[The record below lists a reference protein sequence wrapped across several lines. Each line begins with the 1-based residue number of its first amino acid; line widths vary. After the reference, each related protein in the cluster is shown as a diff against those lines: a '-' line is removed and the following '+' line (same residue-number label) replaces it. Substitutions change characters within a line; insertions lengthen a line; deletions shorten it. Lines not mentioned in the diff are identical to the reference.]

1 MNRIRLVLLLH
12 NHQPVGNFDHIFQ
25 QAYEDSYRPFLEVFS
40 RYDNLKIALHTS
52 GPLMEWLDR
61 HHPGYLDQL
70 RELVR
75 AGRVEIVGGPFFEPI
90 LAMIPSADRIGQIR
104 RYREWL
110 ENRLDARVR
119 GMWMPERVWEQS
131 YVRDLVEAG
140 IEYTLL
146 DDYHFKAA
154 GLDDAQLTRH
164 FTTEDDGRVMAVFP
178 GSERLRY
185 TIPFADPQAT
195 IDYLRETA
203 QRDPQAVVVFGDDGE
218 KFGTW
223 PDTKKHVYE
232 DRWLER
238 FFDVLDA
245 NRDWL
250 STTTLAEAY
259 DNVEPAGK
267 IYLPDCSYR
276 EMTEWALPVEK
287 QQRREALARGME
299 HDPRWGEIREA
310 LRGGFWRNFRAKYS
324 EADEM
329 YTRMMGVSR
338 RLRELAAHRSDEAIA
353 SIRDDLYRGQCNC
366 PYWHGAFG
374 GIYLPHLRNAIYR
387 HLIRADNALE
397 RLERGETPWID
408 AVAGDFNFDG
418 RQEVCLANDRL
429 AAWIDPR
436 FGGRM
441 YELDLRQ
448 FEHNLLATMT
458 RRPEAYHAKVLAG
471 AHQQHDGCAS
481 IHDRVVFKQEGL
493 DRRICYDRYQR
504 KSLIDLF
511 YSLET
516 SLDAVA
522 AGEATI
528 HGDFVDQPYDAKIQ
542 RNPDRIR
549 VLLSRE
555 GRVDGRPVRVIKAV
569 TLEAGKSLLEIA
581 YRLENVPQDFPLH
594 FAVEFNFAGMPAG
607 ADDRYFFD
615 GYGQSLGDLG
625 TRLDLHDSTELG
637 LVDRWQ
643 GFGVR
648 LRMSQPGG
656 FWTFPVESVS
666 QSEGGFELVHQSV
679 VVQPHWLVQA
689 DASGTW
695 TVCMHLHIDRAEALL
710 QSPAEYREP
719 AMTC

>member
-1 MNRIRLVLLLH
+1 MSQIRLVLLLH

-40 RYDNLKIALHTS
+40 RYENLKIALHTS

-104 RYREWL
+104 RYRQWL

-154 GLDDAQLTRH
+154 GLDDSQLTRH

-203 QRDPQAVVVFGDDGE
+203 ERDPQAVVVFGDDGE

-238 FFDVLDA
+238 FFDALDA

-259 DNVEPAGK
+259 DHVEPAGK

-287 QQRREALARGME
+287 QQRRESLARQME

-338 RLRELAAHRSDEAIA
+338 RYRASASQRSDAALEQ
-353 SIRDDLYRGQCNC
+353 IRDDLYRGQCNC

-397 RLERGETPWID
+397 RLERGDGPWID
-408 AVAGDFNFDG
+408 ADAADFNFDG

-429 AAWIDPR
+429 AAWIEPR

-471 AHQQHDGCAS
+471 AHQQHEGCAS

-528 HGDFVDQPYDAKIQ
+528 HGDFVDQPYEAKIQ

-581 YRLENVPQDFPLH
+581 YRLENLPQDFPLH

-607 ADDRYFFD
+607 ADDRFFFD

-625 TRLDLHDSTELG
+625 SRLDLYDSTELG

-643 GFGVR
+643 GFGVK

-679 VVQPHWLVQA
+679 VVQPHWLVQG

-710 QSPAEYREP
+710 QAPAEYREP
-719 AMTC
+719 AMSC